1 MPQSVQIGPVID
13 AKCIIQLFE
22 PFQKLEIMRVKKIIA
37 YTLSVLVLLFSVIA
51 ILGIWEIVDIEDLI
65 ARMFKSLMV
74 ILAAAAVVVLIF
86 SILDRPERKEPMG
99 SGD

>member
-1 MPQSVQIGPVID
+1 MHCSLNPHEM
-13 AKCIIQLFE
+13 K
-22 PFQKLEIMRVKKIIA
+22 VKRIIA

-74 ILAAAAVVVLIF
+74 ILAAAAVIVLIF
-86 SILDRPERKEPMG
+86 SILDRPERREEPE
-99 SGD
+99 S

>member
-1 MPQSVQIGPVID
+1 M
-13 AKCIIQLFE
+13 K
-22 PFQKLEIMRVKKIIA
+22 VKKIIA
-37 YTLSVLVLLFSVIA
+37 YTLSVLVLLFSVVA

-86 SILDRPERKEPMG
+86 SILDRPERKDEG
-99 SGD
+99 SS

>member
-1 MPQSVQIGPVID
+1 M
-13 AKCIIQLFE
+13 K
-22 PFQKLEIMRVKKIIA
+22 VKKIIA
-37 YTLSVLVLLFSVIA
+37 YTLSVLVLLFSIVA

-86 SILDRPERKEPMG
+86 SILDRPERKEEPE
-99 SGD
+99 S

>member
-1 MPQSVQIGPVID
+1 MHCSLNPH
-13 AKCIIQLFE
+13 KM
-22 PFQKLEIMRVKKIIA
+22 KVKRIIA

-74 ILAAAAVVVLIF
+74 ILAAAAVIVLIF
-86 SILDRPERKEPMG
+86 SILDRPERREEPE
-99 SGD
+99 S